1 MVAQTAQYHVP
12 VHNDG
17 NRNDIQM
24 ITLPTR
30 NMVGNW
36 INRELVAETMG
47 EHVPDPD
54 YFRLGTQETPTD
66 ERGHVYLRKRGF
78 ISGRFEEHVQI
89 TGTSLQ
95 GWSASRNAYFTMDI
109 MLVCRGLNENGMD
122 VTKASFSYE
131 HSAHVAY
138 SQTGWTRSYVA
149 DITVPL
155 MPVDAGDY
163 FRIEAN
169 ASCNYDNARLSFV
182 LNEQDH
188 TEHFDERLKFNF
200 YETPFVEQVI
210 TDGSRLRQGVNSYVT
225 LSEIALEQKEWRE
238 LTVEE
243 KDEEVLRATTIL
255 DDLPWLGEPLRED
268 QRLAWPRKEFKYME
282 PRFGKDITVAEN
294 TIPQRLK
301 LVIEAIILHNL
312 KNPDSSDIGSVSIG
326 DISIS
331 KQSRNRDNW
340 EYMVHPLLK
349 PRYWYV
355 AW

>member
-1 MVAQTAQYHVP
+1 MFL
-12 VHNDG
+12 
-17 NRNDIQM
+17 IL
-24 ITLPTR
+24 ITLGWEFR
-30 NMVGNW
+30 
-36 INRELVAETMG
+36 RLVPNSPG
-47 EHVPDPD
+47 
-54 YFRLGTQETPTD
+54 D
-66 ERGHVYLRKRGF
+66 EGGHVYIRKRGF

-95 GWSASRNAYFTMDI
+95 GWGASRNAYFTMDI
-109 MLVCRGLNENGMD
+109 MLVCRGLNEHGMD

-169 ASCNYDNARLSFV
+169 ASCNYDNASLLFV

-210 TDGSRLRQGVNSYVT
+210 TDGSRLRQWENSYVT
-225 LSEIALEQKEWRE
+225 LSELGLDQKEWRD
-238 LTVEE
+238 LSVEE
-243 KDEEVLRATTIL
+243 KDEEVIRATTIL
-255 DDLPWLGEPLRED
+255 DDLPWLGEPLSET
-268 QRLAWPRKEFKYME
+268 QRLSWPRKEFKYME
-282 PRFGKDITVAEN
+282 PRFGKVLTVPERSA
-294 TIPQRLK
+294 PMRLK

-326 DISIS
+326 DVSIS
-331 KQSRNRDNW
+331 KQIRTRGHW
-340 EYMVHPLLK
+340 EYMVDPLLK
-349 PRYWYV
+349 PRNWWV

>member
-12 VHNDG
+12 THNRGRSQDTQT
-17 NRNDIQM
+17 IS
-24 ITLPTR
+24 LPARDT
-30 NMVGNW
+30 VGSW
-36 INRELVAETMG
+36 INRELTADTAG

-89 TGTSLQ
+89 TGTSINVW
-95 GWSASRNAYFTMDI
+95 GSANNAFFTFDI
-109 MLVCRGLNENGMD
+109 HVILYGMSNEK
-122 VTKASFSYE
+122 KASFSYE
-131 HSAHVAY
+131 HSI
-138 SQTGWTRSYVA
+138 SIDRDQMWTRSFVA
-149 DITVPL
+149 DITIPL
-155 MPVDAGDY
+155 MPVDDGDY
-163 FRIEAN
+163 FRIEAH
-169 ASCNYDNARLSFV
+169 ATCSLDNATLRFL
-182 LNEQDH
+182 LNEEDH
-188 TEHFDERLKFNF
+188 TEHFDERLRFNF

-210 TDGSRLRQGVNSYVT
+210 TEGSRLQTGRNGNSYMT
-225 LSEIALEQKEWRE
+225 LSEIGLMQKEWRD

-243 KDEEVLRATTIL
+243 KDEEVLRATMIL
-255 DDLPWLGEPLRED
+255 DDLPWLGEPLHED

-294 TIPQRLK
+294 SLPTRLK
-301 LVIEAIILHNL
+301 LVIEAIILYNL

-331 KQSRNRDNW
+331 KQSRNRDHW
-340 EYMVHPLLK
+340 EYMVYPLLK
-349 PRYWYV
+349 PRYWWV